1 MPDAKFPQIRARSLT
16 GQQYQLP
23 GDLEGVLNV
32 TVIAFRMWHQELVDE
47 WFRFLEPL
55 VAAAPD
61 VRAYELPVLS
71 NTYWLARPMIDGGMS
86 AGIPSLAVRQR
97 TLTIYTDVGRFT
109 RALAIGSTGTI
120 TTLLLDRPGKIL
132 WRGMGRFDQAQAAGL
147 ERQITLGPG

>member
-71 NTYWLARPMIDGGMS
+71 NTYWLARPMIDGGM
-86 AGIPSLAVRQR
+86 L
-97 TLTIYTDVGRFT
+97 TLT
-109 RALAIGSTGTI
+109 
-120 TTLLLDRPGKIL
+120 
-132 WRGMGRFDQAQAAGL
+132 
-147 ERQITLGPG
+147 